1 MRRILMFCSCA
12 LLFASCGI
20 YNKYERPETYVDSLF
35 GQDVRVADTTS
46 IASLSWTELFTDP
59 MLQSLIREGLANNT
73 DLGIARLRVDE
84 AKATLFSSRLAYFP
98 SLSLNPQ
105 GQLSR
110 QVTSRQ
116 ADEGNHLVNSSAG
129 NSSATYNIAAS
140 AEWEVDIFGRLTN
153 AKRGARAALEQSY
166 AYQQA
171 VRTQL
176 IATIANSYYNLL
188 TLDSQLDI
196 SRHTALSWDEIVRT
210 YEAKLQVGEATAAA
224 VAQAKASKLAVEG
237 QMLTLEKQIR
247 AQENSLSAL
256 LGRVP
261 GSIARTTLDGQRFP
275 DRMAVGVPLQ
285 LLERRPDVRQA
296 EAALAQAFYNTN
308 AARAAFYP
316 SITLSGQAGWTNTNG
331 AIIMN
336 PGSWLLNAIGSIT
349 QPLFNR
355 GRNIA
360 NLRIARARQEEAKLS
375 FRQSLLKA
383 GNEVNDALVQWQT
396 ARRRLAVDREQV
408 EALRTAV
415 DNTTK
420 LMQYSNQATYLE
432 VLTARQSLLQ
442 AELTEVND
450 RFDKIQGIINL
461 YHALGG
467 GCE

>member
-1 MRRILMFCSCA
+1 MRRILMFCGCA

-20 YNKYERPETYVDSLF
+20 YNRYERPETDVDSLF
-35 GQDVRVADTTS
+35 GQDVRVADTAS
-46 IASLSWTELFTDP
+46 IASLSWTELFMDP

-84 AKATLFSSRLAYFP
+84 AKATLFSSRLVYLP

-105 GQLSR
+105 GQLS
-110 QVTSRQ
+110 SYDGSK
-116 ADEGNHLVNSSAG
+116 AAK
-129 NSSATYNIAAS
+129 TYNIAAS

-176 IATIANSYYNLL
+176 IATIANSYYILL

-196 SRHTALSWDEIVRT
+196 SRRTALSWDEIVRT

-224 VAQAKASKLAVEG
+224 VAQARASKLAVEG

-261 GSIARTTLDGQRFP
+261 GSIVRTTLDGQRFP

-296 EAALAQAFYNTN
+296 EAALTQAFYNTN

-383 GNEVNDALVQWQT
+383 GNEVNDALAQWQT

>member
-1 MRRILMFCSCA
+1 MRRILMFCGCA

-20 YNKYERPETYVDSLF
+20 YNRYERPETDVDSLF
-35 GQDVRVADTTS
+35 GQDVRVADTAS

-84 AKATLFSSRLAYFP
+84 AKATLFSSRLVYLP

-105 GQLSR
+105 GQLS
-110 QVTSRQ
+110 SYDGSK
-116 ADEGNHLVNSSAG
+116 AAK
-129 NSSATYNIAAS
+129 TYNIAAS

-196 SRHTALSWDEIVRT
+196 SRRTALSWDEIVRT

-224 VAQAKASKLAVEG
+224 VAQARASKLAVEG
-237 QMLTLEKQIR
+237 QMLMLEKQIR

-261 GSIARTTLDGQRFP
+261 GSIVRTTLDGQRFP

-296 EAALAQAFYNTN
+296 EAALTQAFYNTN

-383 GNEVNDALVQWQT
+383 GNEVNDALAQWQT

>member
-1 MRRILMFCSCA
+1 M
-12 LLFASCGI
+12 
-20 YNKYERPETYVDSLF
+20 
-35 GQDVRVADTTS
+35 
-46 IASLSWTELFTDP
+46 
-59 MLQSLIREGLANNT
+59 
-73 DLGIARLRVDE
+73 
-84 AKATLFSSRLAYFP
+84 
-98 SLSLNPQ
+98 
-105 GQLSR
+105 
-110 QVTSRQ
+110 
-116 ADEGNHLVNSSAG
+116 
-129 NSSATYNIAAS
+129 
-140 AEWEVDIFGRLTN
+140 DIFGRLTN

-196 SRHTALSWDEIVRT
+196 SRRTALSWDEIVRT

-224 VAQAKASKLAVEG
+224 VAQARASKLAVEG

-261 GSIARTTLDGQRFP
+261 GSIARSTLDGQRFP

-383 GNEVNDALVQWQT
+383 GNEVNDALAQWQT